1 MVGLFKL
8 FSGGSGSAD
17 SDDITTRLAALERK
31 IDGIMGALGIGS
43 ESGSAS
49 GSARLSP
56 VVQQYLARGQKLEA
70 VKAYREETGLGLKEA
85 KDAIDGKSGPASNWQ
100 TVSRKLDRIAAAV
113 GVAPEPASFPTTA
126 SASPTV
132 VQLIR
137 AGRKIEA
144 IKVYREENG
153 VGLKEAKDAVDALER
168 QI

>member
-8 FSGGSGSAD
+8 FSGSSGGAD
-17 SDDITTRLAALERK
+17 SDDISTRLAALERK
-31 IDGIMGALGIGS
+31 IDGIMGALGIS
-43 ESGSAS
+43 PESGSAF

-56 VVQQYLARGQKLEA
+56 VVQQYLARGQKIEA
-70 VKAYREETGLGLKEA
+70 IKAYREETGVGLKEA
-85 KDAIDGKSGPASNWQ
+85 KDAVDGKSGPASNWQ
-100 TVSRKLDRIAAAV
+100 AVNRKLDRIAASL
-113 GVAPEPASFPTTA
+113 GVTPEPEPFPTTT
-126 SASPTV
+126 SASPSV